1 MIAMTTPNSSPNSAP
16 VRILVVDDHPNT
28 AATFARAISQFGPG
42 IDVISSDSGEKAL
55 EQVRDKSVDML
66 ITDMVMP
73 GMNGLELIERM
84 QSHPGGRPS
93 YTVLIT
99 AYDVPGV
106 KESAR
111 RLKVNEFVIK
121 PVKPERIC
129 QIVANALKD
138 MGRSQAQVHQI
149 STNTKVP
156 PKILIADD
164 LPDNVTLLSRFLQNE
179 GYVCIA
185 ASNGLEALEKVH
197 ADSPDMLLL
206 DVNMPGKD
214 GFEVLQEIRADP
226 AVEHLP
232 VIILTAARIDSVDLQ
247 AGLNLG
253 ADDYVTKPFDRR
265 ELLAR
270 IRTKLRVKEAEDVIR
285 RRNKELNVLPEIGK
299 DLSARLDISELT
311 DVVLRRTVETLGA
324 LHGHIIVF
332 DPKGTFHKEYHIPTA
347 AHVSDSALNIPSLVD
362 MSDQLKET
370 RQSVII
376 DDSHQDDRWKT
387 TPDDPTHS
395 VIIVPMFGRTDLIGM
410 LVLTHEQS
418 GYFKVDHKI
427 LLQAIASQ
435 AAIAVENAQLY
446 ESVSQEQ
453 ERMSVVLHS
462 APHPIV
468 MFDVDGTVILANPAA
483 EKLFSGMKRGEQL
496 ERGHGYDDLLDFLDE
511 ASMAEASRRKEISWP
526 DGRNYSVL
534 RTPTEG
540 GGCAVVFQDAKRFT
554 L

>member
-1 MIAMTTPNSSPNSAP
+1 MTTLNPSPGSTP

-84 QSHPGGRPS
+84 QSHPGGRPA

-138 MGRSQAQVHQI
+138 MGRAQSQVPQI
-149 STNTKVP
+149 NNSTKIP

-164 LPDNVTLLSRFLQNE
+164 VQDNVTLLARYLQNE
-179 GYVCIA
+179 GYVCVS

-197 ADSPDMLLL
+197 TESPDMLLL

-311 DVVLRRTVETLGA
+311 DIVLHRTVETLGA

-332 DPKGTFHKEYHIPTA
+332 DPKGTFHKEYHIPA
-347 AHVSDSALNIPSLVD
+347 ATPVPDSALNIPSLVD

-370 RQSVII
+370 RQSLII
-376 DDSHQDDRWKT
+376 NDSHHDEHWKT

-395 VIIVPMFGRTDLIGM
+395 IIIVPMFGRADLIGM

-435 AAIAVENAQLY
+435 AAIAVENAQLF
-446 ESVSQEQ
+446 ESVSNEQ
-453 ERMSVVLHS
+453 QRMSVVLHS
-462 APHPIV
+462 APHPIM
-468 MFDVDGTVILANPAA
+468 MFDVDGCVILANPPA
-483 EKLFSGMKRGEQL
+483 EKLLTGIKRGEPL
-496 ERGHGYDDLLDFLDE
+496 EPGHGYDDLLDFLDD
-511 ASMAEASRRKEISWP
+511 ASMAEIPGRKEISWP

-534 RTPTEG
+534 RMPTEDG
-540 GGCAVVFQDAKRFT
+540 GYAVVFQDAKRFT

>member
-1 MIAMTTPNSSPNSAP
+1 MAMATPNLTSPDINP

-84 QSHPGGRPS
+84 QSHPAGRPA

-111 RLKVNEFVIK
+111 RLKVNEFVVK

-129 QIVANALKD
+129 QIVSNALKD
-138 MGRSQAQVHQI
+138 MGRAQSQVPQI
-149 STNTKVP
+149 SSNSKTP
-156 PKILIADD
+156 SKILIADD
-164 LPDNVTLLSRFLQNE
+164 VPDNVMLLARYLQNE
-179 GYVCIA
+179 GYLCVS
-185 ASNGLEALEKVH
+185 ASNGPEALEKVH
-197 ADSPDMLLL
+197 SEMPDMLLL

-232 VIILTAARIDSVDLQ
+232 VIILTAARVDSADLQ

-311 DVVLRRTVETLGA
+311 DVVLHRTVETLGA
-324 LHGHIIVF
+324 LHGHIMVF

-347 AHVSDSALNIPSLVD
+347 TPVPASALNVMSLME
-362 MSDQLKET
+362 MSEQLRGT
-370 RQSVII
+370 RQSLII
-376 DDSHQDDRWKT
+376 DDSHRDERWKAA
-387 TPDDPTHS
+387 PDDPTHS
-395 VIIVPMFGRTDLIGM
+395 IIVVPMFGRSDLIGM

-446 ESVSQEQ
+446 ESVSHEQ
-453 ERMSVVLHS
+453 QRMSVVLHS
-462 APHPIV
+462 APHPIM
-468 MFDVDGTVILANPAA
+468 MFDVDGIVILANPPA
-483 EKLFSGMKRGEQL
+483 EKLLAGIKHGEPL
-496 ERGHGYDDLLDFLDE
+496 EPGHGYDDLLDFLDDPS
-511 ASMAEASRRKEISWP
+511 AMDTPGRKEITWP

-534 RTPTEG
+534 RMPTEDG
-540 GGCAVVFQDAKRFT
+540 GYAVVFQDAKRFT

>member
-1 MIAMTTPNSSPNSAP
+1 MVAMNTPNSSPGSTP
-16 VRILVVDDHPNT
+16 VRILIVDDHPNT

-138 MGRSQAQVHQI
+138 MGRAQVSQI
-149 STNTKVP
+149 NTNTKAP
-156 PKILIADD
+156 PRILIADD
-164 LPDNVTLLSRFLQNE
+164 LQDNVTLLARFLQNE
-179 GYVCIA
+179 GYVCIS
-185 ASNGLEALEKVH
+185 ASNGLETLEKVH
-197 ADSPDMLLL
+197 TELPDMLLL

-311 DVVLRRTVETLGA
+311 DVVLHRTVETLGA

-332 DPKGTFHKEYHIPTA
+332 DPKGTFHKEYHIPASTPIP
-347 AHVSDSALNIPSLVD
+347 DSALNIPSLLD

-376 DDSHQDDRWKT
+376 DDSHHDERWKT
-387 TPDDPTHS
+387 TPEDPTHS
-395 VIIVPMFGRTDLIGM
+395 IIIVPMFGRSDLIGM

-435 AAIAVENAQLY
+435 SAIAVENAQLY
-446 ESVSQEQ
+446 ESVSYQQ
-453 ERMSVVLHS
+453 QRMAAVLHS
-462 APHPIV
+462 APHPIL
-468 MFDVDGTVILANPAA
+468 MFDVDGCVSLANPAA
-483 EKLFSGMKRGEQL
+483 EKLFSDFKLGEPL
-496 ERGHGYDDLLDFLDE
+496 ERGRGYDELLEFVDNTGDTD
-511 ASMAEASRRKEISWP
+511 APRRKDIAWP
-526 DGRNYSVL
+526 DGRNFSAL
-534 RTPTEG
+534 RTPMDD
-540 GGCAVVFQDAKRFT
+540 GGCAVIFQDAKRFT